1 MPSTK
6 TSIFFLFLVVFCG
19 VFFTLLYANRN
30 YHRPPPPSAVWSAPD
45 KAIRIVSCNVRHNQA
60 GIDKVLDDLRK
71 LAPDIVLLQEIEK
84 TELSQM
90 TEALHTLPA
99 IYHASENLAGRRA
112 SWGNAILSKYPL
124 YEGSTV
130 PSAAGGSFGV
140 WATAVVGNAKFK
152 IVSLHLA
159 PAGSELT
166 QLAQTWQET
175 GAPPIIIGGVFNQGP
190 TTHPWTAAGTTFLI
204 SKEWK
209 SIETGGADGEPSSLV
224 AGKN

>member
-6 TSIFFLFLVVFCG
+6 TSLFFLFLLVFCG
-19 VFFTLLYANRN
+19 GFFALLYANRN
-30 YHRPPPPSAVWSAPD
+30 YHRPPPASAVWSPPD
-45 KAIRIVSCNVRHNQA
+45 KPIRIVSCNVQHNRR
-60 GIDKVLDDLRK
+60 GIDQILDDLRK
-71 LAPDIVLLQEIEK
+71 LEPDIVLLQEIEK
-84 TELSQM
+84 TELSQL
-90 TEALHTLPA
+90 TEALNTLPA

-124 YEGSTV
+124 YDGSTL

-159 PAGSELT
+159 PAGNELA
-166 QLAQTWQET
+166 QLAQTWQEA
-175 GAPPIIIGGVFNQGP
+175 GAPPIIIGGVFNHEP
-190 TTHPWTAAGTTFLI
+190 TIHPWTATGTSFLI

-209 SIETGGADGEPSSLV
+209 PIETGGTDEKPIWLLI
-224 AGKN
+224 GK